1 MLKQNLNR
9 NRAKTCKNL
18 TYASSVNTFN
28 DFLFPPPLAYGQI
41 LDPPL
46 IRSTKNKNDV
56 DMSLFYSL

>member
-1 MLKQNLNR
+1 MQKLNLYFKR
-9 NRAKTCKNL
+9 QHYQWFSIQT
-18 TYASSVNTFN
+18 
-28 DFLFPPPLAYGQI
+28 PAYGQI